1 MFDVP
6 YRMKSLGINTV
17 TRVLALTSLKVVK
30 TQPQLPELSLLP
42 LPMRIKIAVR
52 FPWENL
58 TLRKHQ
64 ITRHRRMK
72 HHGAKVDWI
81 VSGWGEV
88 NSTLRC

>member
-6 YRMKSLGINTV
+6 YCIKSPPRIGINIV
-17 TRVLALTSLKVVK
+17 TGVLALTSLKVVK

-64 ITRHRRMK
+64 ITRHRPMK
-72 HHGAKVDWI
+72 HRGQCYKWT
-81 VSGWGEV
+81 GWYPGGV
-88 NSTLRC
+88 R

>member
-6 YRMKSLGINTV
+6 YCIKSPPSIGINIV
-17 TRVLALTSLKVVK
+17 TGVLALISLKVVK

-64 ITRHRRMK
+64 KIPSQM
-72 HHGAKVDWI
+72 
-81 VSGWGEV
+81 EV
-88 NSTLRC
+88 AQQHTQKL